1 MGLDIKLPI
10 GLMFTVLGFLL
21 ALYGILTYSD
31 TAMYKTSLGI
41 NINLWTGGFMIVLGI
56 ILLIFARRIKKSQ
69 LDLEGETE

>member
-10 GLMFTVLGFLL
+10 GLMFIVFGFLL
-21 ALYGILTYSD
+21 TLYGVLTYSN
-31 TAMYKTSLGI
+31 TEMYKTSLGI